1 MKISIPYKARLIL
14 NKLKKHG
21 FSAYVVGGCVR
32 DSILGKKPNDWDIT
46 TNAKPNDIISIF
58 KHTVPTGLKH
68 GTVTVLIDNTPFEVT
83 TFRVESKYEN
93 NRKPIEVFF
102 VNDIENDL
110 ARRDFTVNA
119 LAYNDI
125 DGLIDYFNG
134 VEHINNKLI
143 KAVGNANERFNE
155 DALRMLR
162 AIRFSCQLNFH
173 IEYETLKAI
182 KSNSK
187 LIQNISNERIK
198 DELNKILI
206 SSRPKKGIILL
217 NNTNILK
224 LILPQ
229 IKDFNFSKELL
240 GRCLIRDSLI
250 LKLCCLLIS
259 VEDVTTTL
267 SRLRYDNK
275 TNVRV
280 SSLLKYKNISINNI
294 DELSLKYMLRDLG
307 VDDFFILIKL
317 KELMGYNKNDI
328 FNLNTMAKNIINKN
342 EPLTLKELNINGK
355 DILSLGVKHGSDV
368 GRILNLLLD
377 HVLVNPSDN
386 DKSILL
392 SIAKENL

>member
-46 TNAKPNDIISIF
+46 TNAKPDDIISIF

-134 VEHINNKLI
+134 IEHINNKLI

-224 LILPQ
+224 LILPE

-240 GRCLIRDSLI
+240 CRCLIKDSLI

-259 VEDVTTTL
+259 VDDVTKTL

-275 TNVRV
+275 TNLRV

-294 DELSLKYMLRDLG
+294 DELSFKYMLRDLG

-328 FNLNTMAKNIINKN
+328 LNLKIMAKNIINKN
-342 EPLTLKELNINGK
+342 EPLTLKDLNINGK

-386 DKSILL
+386 DKNILL

>member
-1 MKISIPYKARLIL
+1 MKISIPYKAKLIL

-21 FSAYVVGGCVR
+21 FTAYVVGGCVR

-46 TNAKPNDIISIF
+46 TNAKPDDIISIF
-58 KHTVPTGLKH
+58 KHTIPTGLKH
-68 GTVTVLIDNTPFEVT
+68 GTVTVLIDSTPFEVT
-83 TFRVESKYEN
+83 TFRIESKYEN
-93 NRKPIEVFF
+93 NRKPTEVFF
-102 VNDIENDL
+102 VNNIENDL
-110 ARRDFTVNA
+110 ARRDFTINA

-125 DGLIDYFNG
+125 DGIIDYFNG
-134 VEHINNKLI
+134 IYHINNKLI

-162 AIRFSCQLNFH
+162 AIRFSCQLNFL

-182 KSNSK
+182 KLNSK

-206 SSRPKKGIILL
+206 SSRPKKGLILL
-217 NNTNILK
+217 NNTDILT
-224 LILPQ
+224 LILPE
-229 IKDFNFSKELL
+229 IKDFNFSKDIL
-240 GRCLIRDSLI
+240 GRCLTKDSLI

-259 VEDVTTTL
+259 VDDVNSTL

-275 TNVRV
+275 TNSRV
-280 SSLLKYKNISINNI
+280 SSILKYKDININNI
-294 DELSLKYMLRDLG
+294 DELSFKYILRDLG
-307 VDDFFILIKL
+307 VDDFFILTRL
-317 KELMGYNKNDI
+317 KELIGYNKNDI
-328 FNLNTMAKNIINKN
+328 LKLNIIAKNIINKN
-342 EPLTLKELNINGK
+342 EPLALKDLTVNGK

-377 HVLVNPSDN
+377 HVLIKPNDN
-386 DKSILL
+386 EKNILL

>member
-134 VEHINNKLI
+134 IEHINNKLI

-224 LILPQ
+224 LILPE
-229 IKDFNFSKELL
+229 IKDFNFSKALL
-240 GRCLIRDSLI
+240 CRCLIKDSLI

-259 VEDVTTTL
+259 VDDVTKTL

-275 TNVRV
+275 TNLRV

-294 DELSLKYMLRDLG
+294 DELSFKYMLRDLG

-328 FNLNTMAKNIINKN
+328 LNLKIMAKNIINKN
-342 EPLTLKELNINGK
+342 EPLTLKDLNINGK
-355 DILSLGVKHGSDV
+355 DILSLGVKHGADV

-386 DKSILL
+386 DKNILL

>member
-1 MKISIPYKARLIL
+1 MKISIPYKAKLIL
-14 NKLKKHG
+14 NKLKTHG
-21 FSAYVVGGCVR
+21 FTAYVVGGCVR

-83 TFRVESKYEN
+83 TFRVESEYEN
-93 NRKPIEVFF
+93 NRKPTEVFF
-102 VNDIENDL
+102 VNNIENDL
-110 ARRDFTVNA
+110 ARRDFTINA

-134 VEHINNKLI
+134 IDHIKNKLI
-143 KAVGNANERFNE
+143 KAVGDANNRFTE

-173 IEYETLKAI
+173 IECETFKAI
-182 KSNSK
+182 KLNSN
-187 LIQNISNERIK
+187 LIKNISNERIK

-206 SSRPKKGIILL
+206 SSRPKKGLILL
-217 NNTNILK
+217 NNTDILR
-224 LILPQ
+224 LVIPE

-240 GRCLIRDSLI
+240 GRCLTKDSLI

-259 VEDVTTTL
+259 VDDVNSTL

-275 TNVRV
+275 TNLRV
-280 SSLLKYKNISINNI
+280 SCVLKYKDININNI
-294 DELSLKYMLRDLG
+294 DELSFKYILRELG
-307 VDDFFILIKL
+307 VDDFFILTRL
-317 KELMGYNKNDI
+317 KELIGFNKNDI
-328 FNLNTMAKNIINKN
+328 LKLTIMAKNIISKN
-342 EPLTLKELNINGK
+342 EPLTLKDLNVNGK
-355 DILSLGVKHGSDV
+355 DILSLGVKRGSDV

-377 HVLVNPSDN
+377 HVLIKPNDN
-386 DKSILL
+386 EKSILL